1 MNDRRQDQQDRTSRE
16 ARHTIAVVSRR
27 TGISQ
32 LLLRAWERRYGAVAP
47 GRTDTGRR
55 LYSDADIQRLQ
66 LLSRL
71 TDHGH
76 RIGDIANQPLG
87 QLEILADEIVEQQP
101 RPVPLPAVTELDEL
115 LGAALQA
122 VADLDATRLE
132 GLLARASVVLS
143 RPVLRRELLQP
154 LLVEIGDRWH
164 DGSLRIAHEHMA
176 TAVVKAF
183 LANLTQGRAA
193 PAGAPGLVV
202 TTPAGQHHE
211 LGALMAASQAL
222 EAGWKVLYLGTDLP
236 AEEIAMAVQE
246 SEARAILLSLVYPG
260 ADPAVMEQL
269 RALRRFVGEGLPIL
283 VGGQA
288 APSYLTTLVG
298 IDARLLDDPDDLD
311 RELAKLR

>member
-1 MNDRRQDQQDRTSRE
+1 MNRRQDPTHLE

-55 LYSDADIQRLQ
+55 LYADADIQRLQ

-76 RIGDIANQPLG
+76 RIGDIATLPLAE
-87 QLEILADEIVEQQP
+87 LETLAGEIVELSP
-101 RPVPLPAVTELDEL
+101 RPLPLPAVTQLDEL

-122 VADLDATRLE
+122 VADLDPTRLE

-143 RPVLRRELLQP
+143 RPILRRELLQP
-154 LLVEIGDRWH
+154 LLVEIGERWH
-164 DGSLRIAHEHMA
+164 DGTLRIAHEHMA

-193 PAGAPGLVV
+193 ATGAPGLVI
-202 TTPAGQHHE
+202 TTPAGQRHE

-222 EAGWKVLYLGTDLP
+222 EAGWRVLYLGSDLP
-236 AEEIAMAVQE
+236 AEEIAMAVQK

-260 ADPAVMEQL
+260 DDPAVMEQL
-269 RALRRFVGEGLPIL
+269 RALRRFVGDGLPIL

-288 APSYLTTLVG
+288 AQSYLTTLVG
-298 IDARLLDDPDDLD
+298 INARLLENLDDLD
-311 RELAKLR
+311 RELSLLR

>member
-1 MNDRRQDQQDRTSRE
+1 MNRRQDPTHLE

-47 GRTDTGRR
+47 GRTGTGRR

-76 RIGDIANQPLG
+76 RIGDIATLPVAE
-87 QLEILADEIVEQQP
+87 LETLAGEIVELSP
-101 RPVPLPAVTELDEL
+101 RPLPLPAVTQLDEL

-122 VADLDATRLE
+122 VADLDPTRLE

-143 RPVLRRELLQP
+143 RPILRRELLQP
-154 LLVEIGDRWH
+154 LLVEIGERWH
-164 DGSLRIAHEHMA
+164 DGTLRIAHEHMA

-193 PAGAPGLVV
+193 ATGAPGLVI

-211 LGALMAASQAL
+211 LGALMAASLAL
-222 EAGWKVLYLGTDLP
+222 EAGWRVLYLGSDLP
-236 AEEIAMAVQE
+236 AEEIAMAVQK

-260 ADPAVMEQL
+260 DDPAVMEQL
-269 RALRRFVGEGLPIL
+269 RALRRFVGDGLPIL

-288 APSYLTTLVG
+288 AQSYLTTLVG
-298 IDARLLDDPDDLD
+298 INARLLDNLDDLD
-311 RELAKLR
+311 RELSLLR